1 VTGIGK
7 TSAGKIRRGAPGTSS
22 ARLRLGQ
29 VARACAPNQQSAGDA
44 APAQTAGRGV
54 VEGWAME
61 LLSNPTMCFGCGTEN
76 ALGLRLQFTWEDGD
90 CLTVLRVKPEFS
102 GWRGYLHGGVLAAAL
117 DEVMGNVV
125 WKADLRAMTGKMTIR
140 YRQAVKVGEEV
151 LLRGRMDKVGSRL
164 IRTSAE
170 ARRPDGTLVAE
181 AEALYI
187 RVERGSE
194 T

>member
-1 VTGIGK
+1 M
-7 TSAGKIRRGAPGTSS
+7 
-22 ARLRLGQ
+22 
-29 VARACAPNQQSAGDA
+29 
-44 APAQTAGRGV
+44 
-54 VEGWAME
+54 ME
-61 LLSNPTMCFGCGTEN
+61 LLSNPEMCFGCGTRN
-76 ALGLRLQFTWEDGD
+76 SLGLRLEFTWEDGD
-90 CLTVLRVKPEFS
+90 CLTRLHVRPEFS

-125 WKADLRAMTGKMTIR
+125 WKAQLRAMTGKMTIR

-151 LLRGRMDKVGSRL
+151 LLRGRMDKVGSRI
-164 IRTSAE
+164 IRTAAQ

-187 RVERGSE
+187 RVETGSG